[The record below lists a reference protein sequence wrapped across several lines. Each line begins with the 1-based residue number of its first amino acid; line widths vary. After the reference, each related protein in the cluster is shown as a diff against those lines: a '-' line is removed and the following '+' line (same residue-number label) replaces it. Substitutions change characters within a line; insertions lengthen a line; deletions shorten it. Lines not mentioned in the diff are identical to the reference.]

1 MLIAFCQIIACCLFF
16 HISANTVLSDLTQIS
31 FQNIALFGL
40 VNMKDRLFIGK
51 YDLRASD
58 DLFIKGSSFIDIP
71 DRFLRLILKYRIK
84 YIVNILKIIIEG
96 ISVDLTYFTDIL
108 YRDLIKLFCT

>member
-1 MLIAFCQIIACCLFF
+1 MLIAFCQIIACLPLFP
-16 HISANTVLSDLTQIS
+16 HICQHSPQRSYSDILSEYRPFWTGKHERS
-31 FQNIALFGL
+31 P
-40 VNMKDRLFIGK
+40 FIGI

-108 YRDLIKLFCT
+108 LP